1 LQLEQLIPAGAIKLE
16 LTATKSHEALHEMAH
31 LLVGQ
36 PGLPSNAEVISAIFN
51 REMEYEAAV
60 GAGAAIPHI
69 MMAGPNKPILAVG
82 RSANGI
88 KFGRN
93 GKEKV
98 KLLFL
103 LISPAEDPHTHLH
116 TISRI
121 AKLLHQPDIRESLL
135 KAVGE
140 RELRTILKHHDEN
153 NH

>member
-1 LQLEQLIPAGAIKLE
+1 MQLEQLIPAGAINLD

-31 LLVGQ
+31 LVVGQ

-60 GAGAAIPHI
+60 GSGAAIPHI
-69 MMAGPNKPILAVG
+69 MMAGPEKPILAVG
-82 RSANGI
+82 RSTNGI

-103 LISPAEDPHTHLH
+103 LISPAENPHLHLH

-121 AKLLHQPDIRESLL
+121 AKLLHRPEVRESLL
-135 KAVGE
+135 KAGGE
-140 RELRTILKHHDEN
+140 RELRTILKHHDEKVR
-153 NH
+153 